1 MHPRENLFYLERL
14 RDVIVRTDQERCDGV
29 ESIGTRARHQED
41 GDGVSEFLAQ
51 CPAELISALLGKD
64 NLGDDDGGLFLV
76 RELDGFSGC
85 RGRIRA
91 VAVAGERRN
100 QPFAALAVVVH
111 DEDGHI
117 VEGCH
122 LSLPY
127 LPRSSPISRSFVLQR
142 LQTCLPVNGVVSGPS
157 TACLST
163 VRPTRPL
170 RCSCARNRHNRLQ
183 EDLRAG
189 RLRCG
194 FPQSM
199 RTGRK
204 TSDPGITDA
213 RAGPSP
219 ERKSA
224 ASATMIVYGT
234 SVAVAVLSLLSVLIV
249 SRVHGPTGRGHVA
262 FLTAITGFTS
272 FLVSAGIEEAN
283 ANFGASEPESRRALA
298 SNSIILSLLLGAFAA
313 VAVDGLIH
321 AVPAVGG
328 GAPNGLRLLSLGLL
342 PVLILN
348 LYLRWLVRA
357 DYAFAIT
364 NVALLVTPLGNVLAN
379 GVLAFLGLLTVTTAV
394 VAWLAGQAISTIVLA
409 WYVARRLTGFGLPDL
424 RLMRRTLAFGLKT
437 HAGRVML
444 LGNYRLD
451 PWILGAI
458 SGAREL
464 GLYSVA
470 VAWAEALW
478 DLSTALKFVQR
489 PFLVRSGRTDAVRQ
503 AAAGFRAATLAT
515 IGLGLAMVA
524 IAPFLCVTIFG
535 EKFRGSIVELRIL
548 VIG

>member
-234 SVAVAVLSLLSVLIV
+234 NLAVAVLSLLS
-249 SRVHGPTGRGHVA
+249 
-262 FLTAITGFTS
+262 
-272 FLVSAGIEEAN
+272 
-283 ANFGASEPESRRALA
+283 
-298 SNSIILSLLLGAFAA
+298 
-313 VAVDGLIH
+313 
-321 AVPAVGG
+321 
-328 GAPNGLRLLSLGLL
+328 
-342 PVLILN
+342 VLILN